1 MNNYDLDGVCQDCI
15 YLEKIRPLFEEKD
28 KKIETLEKGL
38 EYAKRIEKDYKTKF
52 DKAVEFIE
60 KHFEKEYNKPKEELK
75 NYNLK
80 NCTYDTSLVV
90 LDILKGSD
98 K

>member
-38 EYAKRIEKDYKTKF
+38 EYAKRIEKYYKTKF
-52 DKAVEFIE
+52 DKAI
-60 KHFEKEYNKPKEELK
+60 EYNNHLIEHAKYHLNLGHLK
-75 NYNLK
+75 K
-80 NCTYDTSLVV
+80 MKK
-90 LDILKGSD
+90 ILEGSD